1 MSLQWFSI
9 ISSLYTLTCCCFLLW
24 NSNLLD
30 SYIEALSFLCFIW
43 QYNVFFFIDCFLP
56 VFTKLAT
63 AGLFLVSYC
72 YLSTLYIASSPVCAE
87 YEISSPD
94 VCHLYPESLHLASTK
109 PSMSIYSLLMVCSS
123 HCCTLTALAFQD
135 LMLVIDL
142 TD

>member
-1 MSLQWFSI
+1 MVFHNFIITCVVVSYSLEFKSLRFLHR
-9 ISSLYTLTCCCFLLW
+9 SS
-24 NSNLLD
+24 
-30 SYIEALSFLCFIW
+30 FILVLHLAV
-43 QYNVFFFIDCFLP
+43 QCFFFIDCFLP

-72 YLSTLYIASSPVCAE
+72 YLFTLYIASSPVCAE
-87 YEISSPD
+87 YKISSPD

-109 PSMSIYSLLMVCSS
+109 PSMSIYSLSMVCSS
-123 HCCTLTALAFQD
+123 QCCTWTALAFQD

>member
-1 MSLQWFSI
+1 MVFHNFITIYLDVLLFPTLEFKYLRFLHR
-9 ISSLYTLTCCCFLLW
+9 SSFILVLHLAVQCF
-24 NSNLLD
+24 
-30 SYIEALSFLCFIW
+30 
-43 QYNVFFFIDCFLP
+43 FFFIDCFLP

-87 YEISSPD
+87 YKISSPD

-109 PSMSIYSLLMVCSS
+109 PSMSIYSLSMVCSS
-123 HCCTLTALAFQD
+123 QCCTWTALAFQD